1 MCGVGCPIRLTLQTP
16 GVCVVNWSP
25 DFYAVGFQFGACYN
39 RLGLGGF
46 MPSREE
52 ILKTIREHWPR
63 IVQFGVKRI
72 GLFGSVARGDSKEG
86 SDVDLLVEL
95 ERPLG
100 WEIVDLREYLQAL
113 LGVKVDLVTRPAVSK
128 KALLW
133 KSIQE
138 DLIHV

>member
-1 MCGVGCPIRLTLQTP
+1 MLL
-16 GVCVVNWSP
+16 
-25 DFYAVGFQFGACYN
+25 
-39 RLGLGGF
+39 
-46 MPSREE
+46 REQ
-52 ILKTIREHWPR
+52 ILKKMRDHRAGIAK
-63 IVQFGVKRI
+63 FGVKRI

-95 ERPLG
+95 EKPLG
-100 WEIVDLREYLQAL
+100 WEIVDLREYLQEL
-113 LGVKVDLVTRPAVSK
+113 LGGKVDLVTRPAVSR